1 MFCSKDDDEKILVL
15 EEKFIRAVAAEDSR
29 LADAF
34 VERADL
40 LQVELAMGDNAT
52 YSLKRQIDRGY
63 KYTNKVL
70 SVASRRDV

>member
-1 MFCSKDDDEKILVL
+1 M
-15 EEKFIRAVAAEDSR
+15 AAEDSR
-29 LADAF
+29 LADEF

-70 SVASRRDV
+70 SVASCQDA